1 MVDEELQNLM
11 RQVVESRKMEK
22 DYKGLEHQIRCL
34 KKRMFQHTEVV
45 EDEAGEAYQKAE
57 QAQAHTQEMLRTQ

>member
-1 MVDEELQNLM
+1 
-11 RQVVESRKMEK
+11 MEK

-57 QAQAHTQEMLRTQ
+57 QA